1 MASKQLGRLRQW
13 AGEVISSREK
23 ISVNEEFKELE
34 KDIELR
40 KDGIQRLITA
50 SGAYHHALSKKKAN
64 EALNEGE
71 KMLPIDILGVVMI
84 VHGEEFGEESP
95 FGNSLVKLG
104 RAHCKI
110 ATLQEAYALTFKDTF
125 LTSMDR
131 FKDEIKEYEQ
141 LRKKLENRR
150 QISDTATAKFEK
162 LQNSKKEKDKREAE
176 DEMDRAKQRYEE
188 TAEDL
193 RAHMHAIQE
202 NEHNQLHDLT
212 SLLDLET
219 NFIQSYLDVLKDV
232 KADWQDRSDSQPRSR
247 TKVDGQIHTS
257 RPASKASFIHPNG
270 RDRANSTVSVV
281 DADSSDDDASTTGQA
296 LSNKHTRSGSNGSRP
311 PSRPS
316 SRLSRKRTNS
326 SAATSNATSD
336 EKEKEKEKEKE
347 VSGRPRKMSVA
358 GWASSAVES
367 VTGSRSKKSKD
378 KDSFATLDDT
388 AAAKTVAEQQGDG
401 AHMIRKSSSFRSLG
415 RRSSNKSKE
424 NLPANSPVGPP
435 RILKPPSLQ
444 NNKVVR
450 ALYDFSGS
458 SDELSFKA
466 GSDIVVVHE
475 VLDDWWMGELNGQRG
490 LFPTSYTEVIPS
502 KPPVPT
508 RSYKNSPGLS
518 NDHDSDH
525 LTSDVDEE
533 QVLHAVPMAVNRSP
547 IFYGRFDD
555 SASMTDS
562 VADSLVDEEDRKSH
576 PITMPQRMP
585 FFEDWSE
592 PTLTI
597 RSTPRRSVLNSLD
610 PAQQPLINPA
620 ASLGTLTTPTKKIPP
635 PPPPRR
641 TVSHNPSS
649 GPPIPERKAPS
660 FVSSHASSGSLS
672 NLTPASSLSGN
683 GHGYDRSPFE
693 SAIELDGA
701 SVAKCEQFRQNPF
714 KPKGMCSN
722 CLEFHD

>member
-1 MASKQLGRLRQW
+1 MASKQW

-326 SAATSNATSD
+326 R
-336 EKEKEKEKEKE
+336 KE

-635 PPPPRR
+635 PHLRDAR
-641 TVSHNPSS
+641 
-649 GPPIPERKAPS
+649 
-660 FVSSHASSGSLS
+660 HASSGSLS

-693 SAIELDGA
+693 SAIELDGPP
-701 SVAKCEQFRQNPF
+701 QNPF